1 MPCLP
6 GDPAAGRMLWVVP
19 PRRHGSQSPR
29 PPREAYGRVLGAQVL
44 GPLDGELDQVRGH
57 EPLELV
63 DMLMALGTYP
73 LSVLRSPAVSPPG
86 WAWTQRSAPA
96 LTCSPRCAWRW
107 RPSVHVPTP
116 ARYAAARQLRPLN

>member
-1 MPCLP
+1 M
-6 GDPAAGRMLWVVP
+6 
-19 PRRHGSQSPR
+19 
-29 PPREAYGRVLGAQVL
+29 LGAQVL

-86 WAWTQRSAPA
+86 WA
-96 LTCSPRCAWRW
+96 
-107 RPSVHVPTP
+107 
-116 ARYAAARQLRPLN
+116 